1 MAIDQA
7 KKYWDGQ
14 AKEHGASDLAT
25 APDTAYRQLEISR
38 ILPHIEGPRVLDIG
52 CGNGYSTLKFKEE
65 YPSFQFTG
73 ADYSEQMIKEA
84 KKAANGINVS
94 FIVADVRDLSYDTG
108 LDRPYDTIIS
118 ERCLINLLTW
128 EEQKTALHE
137 MLKCLAPGGKIIL
150 VENFMD
156 GLVNLN
162 ELRALHGLDE
172 IKVRWHNRYMWLD
185 EIDKLDPD
193 VYDIVHR
200 ENIGNQYY
208 IISRVVYP
216 AYAAL
221 MGVEVAYNHPLNYIA
236 SKLPSL
242 GDYFYSPN
250 MLYIIKRK
258 S

>member
-84 KKAANGINVS
+84 KKAANGTNVS

-128 EEQKTALHE
+128 EEQKTAISE

-162 ELRALHGLDE
+162 ELRVTYGLE
-172 IKVRWHNRYMWLD
+172 PINIRWHNRYMWYG
-185 EIDKLDPD
+185 EIDGLDPD
-193 VYDIVHR
+193 VYNIIHR

-208 IISRVVYP
+208 ITSRVVYP

-242 GDYFYSPN
+242 GDYNYSPN